1 MTSGLEER
9 MAFHSG
15 THHFG
20 ELENSMATQMC
31 DANLEASHPFA
42 LSTAQIDEYHQHVA
56 DTIDAAV
63 LETPQDASACTF
75 GSKTFEL
82 MKFVKHNPPD
92 VSDLIAIF
100 AGNTRLTLAAAAE
113 AVRTVLDE
121 SGTCLDSASGVAD
134 AEASARIKSKLKA
147 TGLPQSVFATNS
159 STRVSAKSVYL
170 AIPTV
175 YHKLAAMCYPRNTTM
190 LPLSGEPMEVSDV
203 CVDTKGDISQGCM
216 VMAASTDQ
224 NPIFDLVTSTSLA
237 SCSGDACKAAARAVL
252 SYQQLLSAITPMRL
266 DTVQVAQGSAPGRSR
281 MMEQSTWVFQRNCAA
296 LEKIVD
302 RAQHIQVML
311 PAVLSTLRAAAP
323 QLEVACVAPAGV
335 RGDIGPAYLVTN
347 HTTAHVTR
355 NGEVITPST
364 GGHHHQA
371 VDPGPS

>member
-1 MTSGLEER
+1 MK
-9 MAFHSG
+9 
-15 THHFG
+15 
-20 ELENSMATQMC
+20 TQMC
-31 DANLEASHPFA
+31 DANLEASNPFA
-42 LSTAQIDEYHQHVA
+42 LSAAQIDEYHQHVA

-63 LETPQDASACTF
+63 LETPQDASGCTF

-92 VSDLIAIF
+92 ASDLIAIF

-113 AVRTVLDE
+113 AVRTVLDDE
-121 SGTCLDSASGVAD
+121 SGTCLDSASGLAD
-134 AEASARIKSKLKA
+134 AEASARIRSKLKA
-147 TGLPQSVFATNS
+147 TGLPQSVLGTNT

-216 VMAASTDQ
+216 VMASSTDL

-237 SCSGDACKAAARAVL
+237 RCSGDACKTAARAVL

-266 DTVQVAQGSAPGRSR
+266 DTVQVAQGTAPGKSHL
-281 MMEQSTWVFQRNCAA
+281 MGQSTWVFQRNCAA

-302 RAQHIQVML
+302 RAQHIQATL
-311 PAVLSTLRAAAP
+311 PAVLSALREAAP
-323 QLEVACVAPAGV
+323 QLEVTCVVPSGV
-335 RGDIGPAYLVTN
+335 RGDIGPGYLVAN
-347 HTTAHVTR
+347 NSHAHVTR
-355 NGEVITPST
+355 NGEVTAPST
-364 GGHHHQA
+364 GGHHHQTMP